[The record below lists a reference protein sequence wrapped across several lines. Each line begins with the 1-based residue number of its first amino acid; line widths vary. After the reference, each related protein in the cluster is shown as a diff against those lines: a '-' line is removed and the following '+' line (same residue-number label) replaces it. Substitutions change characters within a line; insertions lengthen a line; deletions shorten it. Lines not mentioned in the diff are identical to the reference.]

1 MAPLPHCSHQRRK
14 RLAQKF
20 LHPES
25 SHMNSASDYTHRTV
39 LVVDDDDFSLE
50 LTRGIL
56 EDLGV
61 HQVALASSA
70 KSAIDALDCLPKSP
84 DLLVCD
90 LYMPDMDGFEF
101 IGALADMG
109 YPGKVLLCSG
119 VSVESLGLARDV
131 AEGMG
136 LHLAGVH
143 PKPLSAEVLA
153 MVLDKNGL

>member
-1 MAPLPHCSHQRRK
+1 M
-14 RLAQKF
+14 
-20 LHPES
+20 HPTATRS
-25 SHMNSASDYTHRTV
+25 QTSV
-39 LVVDDDDFSLE
+39 LIVDDDDFMRDVITETLAS
-50 LTRGIL
+50 
-56 EDLGV
+56 LGV
-61 HQVALASSA
+61 GRIEGVANGRAAMQRLHQAQVFPS
-70 KSAIDALDCLPKSP
+70 
-84 DLLVCD
+84 LLVSD
-90 LYMPDMDGFEF
+90 IYMPDMDGFEF

>member
-1 MAPLPHCSHQRRK
+1 M
-14 RLAQKF
+14 
-20 LHPES
+20 HPTATRS
-25 SHMNSASDYTHRTV
+25 QTSV
-39 LVVDDDDFSLE
+39 LIVDDDDFMRDVITETLAS
-50 LTRGIL
+50 
-56 EDLGV
+56 LGV
-61 HQVALASSA
+61 GHIEGVANGRAAMQRLHQAQFFPS
-70 KSAIDALDCLPKSP
+70 
-84 DLLVCD
+84 LLVSD
-90 LYMPDMDGFEF
+90 IYMPDMDGFEF